1 MDIQFKNDNRIFN
14 CRVVGICIKDNKILL
29 STSESEDYWTFL
41 GGKPMLGESTDKAVI
56 REFKEETGIDF
67 EIDRLLSFMENFFEM
82 DGCRW
87 HEYVFFYLLKDTNDL
102 LKVSEEEH
110 IVLDHQETLYK
121 WIGIDDFMKMDIRP
135 YCAKEIIK
143 DLPKQIIHIVNNEI

>member
-29 STSESEDYWTFL
+29 SNSESEDYWTFL
-41 GGKPMLGESTDKAVI
+41 GGKPI
-56 REFKEETGIDF
+56 ETGIDF
-67 EIDRLLSFMENFFEM
+67 EVDRLLSVMENFFETE
-82 DGCRW
+82 GCQW
-87 HEYVFFYLLKDTNDL
+87 HEYIFFYLLKDTNDL

-143 DLPKQIIHIVNNEI
+143 YLPKQIIHIVNNEI

>member
-29 STSESEDYWTFL
+29 SNSESEDYWTFL

-87 HEYVFFYLLKDTNDL
+87 HEYVFFYLLK
-102 LKVSEEEH
+102 VSEEEH

-143 DLPKQIIHIVNNEI
+143 YLPKQIIHIVNNEI